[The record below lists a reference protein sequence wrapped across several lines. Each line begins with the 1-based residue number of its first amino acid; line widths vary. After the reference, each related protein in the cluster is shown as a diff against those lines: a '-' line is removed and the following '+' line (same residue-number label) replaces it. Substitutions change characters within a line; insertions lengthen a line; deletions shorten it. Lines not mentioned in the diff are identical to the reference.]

1 MSINTYYHILKFRHS
16 AIVGTDGLGGGGG
29 GIGEIR
35 YLENWQKEKGRIFL
49 LRKASTSG

>member
-1 MSINTYYHILKFRHS
+1 MSINTYYHILKIRYS
-16 AIVGTDGLGGGGG
+16 AIVGTDGLGGG